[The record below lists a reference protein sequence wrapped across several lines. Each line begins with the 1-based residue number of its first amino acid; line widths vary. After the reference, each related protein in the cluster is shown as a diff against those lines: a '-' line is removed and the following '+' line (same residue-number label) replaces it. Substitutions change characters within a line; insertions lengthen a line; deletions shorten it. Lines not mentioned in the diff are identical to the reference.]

1 MGSLNV
7 GFQVAFLG
15 ERVGAK
21 RAEMRPFPGVLF
33 HVRLQRVLL
42 VESLE
47 AHEASERLFAR
58 VYPEVALHHGRLCE
72 DLFASRARS
81 LYAADLVGLV
91 SRRAGVGRHRLVEA
105 DVVSLEQVADTLV
118 HRGQRPVAERTN
130 EGCVHESGLVVLRL
144 LRHNLRYGV

>member
-72 DLFASRARS
+72 DLFASRTRS
-81 LYAADLVGLV
+81 LHAA
-91 SRRAGVGRHRLVEA
+91 RLVEA

-118 HRGQRPVAERTN
+118 HRGQRPVAERAN

-144 LRHNLRYGV
+144 LRHDLRYGV